1 MGPIV
6 KDDPIFAE
14 EQVEFYGQALFVVV
28 AESYQQARQ
37 AIRLAKIEYM
47 PETPILTIQDAIKKN
62 RGCCRLLNLAM
73 VKLNRHFKTQLINFQ
88 VLLSWVG
95 KSILS

>member
-1 MGPIV
+1 MGTNC

-37 AIRLAKIEYM
+37 AVRLAQIEYV
-47 PETPILTIQDAIKKN
+47 PETPILTIQDAIK
-62 RGCCRLLNLAM
+62 R
-73 VKLNRHFKTQLINFQ
+73 I
-88 VLLSWVG
+88 VG
-95 KSILS
+95 VAAC